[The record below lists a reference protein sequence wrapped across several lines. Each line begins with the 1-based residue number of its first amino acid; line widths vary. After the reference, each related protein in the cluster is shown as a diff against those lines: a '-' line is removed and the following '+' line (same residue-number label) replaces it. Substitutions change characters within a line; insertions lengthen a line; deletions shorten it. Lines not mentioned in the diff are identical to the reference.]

1 MAVRHRSLRFGVPEV
16 AILSSLCAG
25 AFLVAGARPAVRRTI
40 AREEKALAA
49 VRETAK
55 AEHEFVAR
63 RLRDQNGD
71 KAFEYGSLSD
81 LEAAGLLG
89 RPVVPGPDGAY
100 VDVEGYRLEV
110 LLPQG
115 LDRATRVALSGSAGT
130 PDPVLSARQFAVV
143 AIPRRGAVSGLRG
156 FYLDAENRLYEAE
169 GVCDVVGEAHQP
181 PPAHL
186 LTSEEEDLGNGGPV
200 WRPRGSG
207 GRRPAR

>member
-1 MAVRHRSLRFGVPEV
+1 MAVRYRALRFGVPEA
-16 AILSSLCAG
+16 AILASLCAG
-25 AFLVAGARPAVRRTI
+25 VLLVAGSRPSVRRTL

-63 RLRDQNGD
+63 RLRDSNGD
-71 KAFEYGSLSD
+71 KAFEYGGLSE
-81 LEAAGLLG
+81 LASAGLLS
-89 RPVVPGPDGAY
+89 RPVVPDPGGAY

-115 LDRATRVALSGSAGT
+115 LDRATRVALAGSAGT
-130 PDPVLSARQFAVV
+130 PEPVLSARQFAVV
-143 AIPRRGAVSGLRG
+143 AIPRRGAVSGLRA
-156 FYLDAENRLYEAE
+156 FYLDAEDRLYEAE
-169 GVCDVVGEAHQP
+169 GVCDVVGDPHQP

-200 WRPRGSG
+200 WRPRGG
-207 GRRPAR
+207 GVRRPP